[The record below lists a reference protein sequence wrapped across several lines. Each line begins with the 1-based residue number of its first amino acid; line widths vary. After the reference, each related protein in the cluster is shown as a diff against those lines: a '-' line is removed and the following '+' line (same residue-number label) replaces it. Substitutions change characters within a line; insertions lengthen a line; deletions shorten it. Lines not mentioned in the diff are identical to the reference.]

1 MEIIRKLR
9 VSFGYLSS
17 ILLIVTARPTSL
29 LMFYAGA
36 AVAVLGELIRV
47 WASCYI
53 IKLDKLTTDGPYRA
67 TRNPLYLGSF
77 ILMTGLII
85 VSMNPPVAL
94 LCYALFAVIYPFT
107 IKAESMELEKKF
119 GDYYLDYCSG
129 TPVFFPSL
137 KSLAACFKELKNAFT
152 SFKTKVANFW
162 KNREYNGIIALVVVL
177 ALLYYKFRRG
187 SKK

>member
-1 MEIIRKLR
+1 
-9 VSFGYLSS
+9 
-17 ILLIVTARPTSL
+17 
-29 LMFYAGA
+29 
-36 AVAVLGELIRV
+36 
-47 WASCYI
+47 
-53 IKLDKLTTDGPYRA
+53 
-67 TRNPLYLGSF
+67 
-77 ILMTGLII
+77 
-85 VSMNPPVAL
+85 VAL

-137 KSLAACFKELKNAFT
+137 KSLAACFKELKTAFT
-152 SFKTKVANFW
+152 SFKSKVSNFW

-187 SKK
+187 AKK